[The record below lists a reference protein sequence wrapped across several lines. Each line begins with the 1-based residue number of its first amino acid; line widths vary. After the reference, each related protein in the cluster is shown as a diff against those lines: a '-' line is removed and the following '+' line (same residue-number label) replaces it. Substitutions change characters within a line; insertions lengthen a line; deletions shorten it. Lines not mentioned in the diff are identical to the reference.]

1 MSLFFAAGSADT
13 EMSEAEIRA
22 GLREALGKLGERKRV
37 VVVPPDF
44 TRFHSKAGELTE
56 MAWEFYGD
64 ALVDVL
70 PALGTH
76 TPMSDAQIA
85 TMFGGTPRE
94 LFRVHDWRK
103 DIVTLGEVP
112 GEFVREVSEGKV
124 EYAWPAQVNKLL
136 VNPKDGGNGGHDLI
150 LSIGQVVPHEVVG
163 MANGSKNLFIG
174 TGGVMGIH
182 RSHFLGAVYGMER
195 MMGRADTPVRRVL
208 NYASEH
214 FGKMLPQIVYV
225 QTVVNKNAA
234 GELVMRGLFI
244 GDDNECFER
253 AAALSLKCNFLMMD
267 REIKKAVVFLDPD
280 EFHSTWLGNK
290 SVYRTRMALADGAE
304 LIVLAPGVREFGED
318 KTIDTLIRRY
328 GYCGT
333 PATLEAVKTDAELAA
348 NLSAAAHLIHGS
360 SEGRFGIRY
369 CPGHLTREEI
379 EGVHYEYGDLAEY
392 SAKYDPA
399 VLKDGWNVVGREEIF
414 YVSNPGLGL
423 WAYRGRFGD

>member
-1 MSLFFAAGSADT
+1 MSLYFAAGSPAT
-13 EMSEAEIRA
+13 EISPAEIRA
-22 GLREALGKLGERKRV
+22 GLHETLTKLGERKRV
-37 VVVPPDF
+37 LAVPPDF

-56 MAWEFYGD
+56 MVWEFYGD
-64 ALVDVL
+64 RLTDVL

-76 TPMSDAQIA
+76 TPMSEEQIR
-85 TMFGGTPRE
+85 TMYGKTPRE
-94 LFRVHDWRK
+94 LFRVHNWRE

-112 GEFVREVSEGKV
+112 GEFIREVSEGKLD
-124 EYAWPAQVNKLL
+124 YTWPAQVNKLL
-136 VNPKDGGNGGHDLI
+136 VGFPKDGGGHDLI

-163 MANGSKNLFIG
+163 MANGSKNIFVG

-214 FGKMLPQIVYV
+214 FGSMMPPIVYV
-225 QTVVNKNAA
+225 QTVVNKNAK

-244 GDDNECFER
+244 GEGEEPFER
-253 AAALSLKCNFLMMD
+253 AAELSLQCNFLMMD
-267 REIKKAVVFLDPD
+267 REIKKAVVFLDPH

-304 LIVLAPGVREFGED
+304 LIVLAPGVHEFGED
-318 KTIDTLIRRY
+318 PTIDKLIRKF

-333 PATLEAVKTDAELAA
+333 PATLRYVKEDAGLAG

-360 SEGRFGIRY
+360 SEGRFTIRY

-379 EGVHYEYGDLAEY
+379 ESVHFEYGDLAEY
-392 SAKYDPA
+392 TRRYDPA
-399 VLKDGWNVVGREEIF
+399 KLKDGWNVVEGEEIF
-414 YVSNPGLGL
+414 YISNPGLGL
-423 WAYRGRFGD
+423 WAYKDRFKN

>member
-1 MSLFFAAGSADT
+1 MSLFFAAGSAET
-13 EMSEAEIRA
+13 EMSGAEIRA
-22 GLREALGKLGERKRV
+22 GLREALTKLGERKKV
-37 VVVPPDF
+37 LAVPPDF

-56 MAWEFYGD
+56 MAWEFYGER
-64 ALVDVL
+64 LTDVL

-76 TPMSDAQIA
+76 TAMPDAQIA
-85 TMFGGTPRE
+85 TMFGKTPRE
-94 LFRVHDWRK
+94 LFRVHDWRN

-112 GEFVREVSEGKV
+112 GEFMREVSEGKLD
-124 EYAWPAQVNKLL
+124 YSWPAQVNKLL
-136 VNPKDGGNGGHDLI
+136 RDGGHDLI

-163 MANGSKNLFIG
+163 MANGSKNIFIG

-214 FGKMLPQIVYV
+214 FGGMLPQIVYV

-234 GELVMRGLFI
+234 GELVMRGMFI

-267 REIKKAVVFLDPD
+267 REIKKAVVFLDPH

-290 SVYRTRMALADGAE
+290 SVYRTRMALADDAE
-304 LIVLAPGVREFGED
+304 LIVLAPGVKEFGED
-318 KTIDTLIRRY
+318 RMIDVLIRRY

-333 PATLEAVKTDAELAA
+333 PATLEAVKSDAELAA

-360 SEGRFGIRY
+360 SEGRFTIRY

-379 EGVHYEYGDLAEY
+379 EGVHFAYGDLAEY
-392 SAKYDPA
+392 TAKYDPA
-399 VLKDGWNVVGREEIF
+399 KLVDGWNVVEGEEIF
-414 YVSNPGLGL
+414 YISNPGLGL
-423 WAYRGRFGD
+423 WAYEGRFDLG